1 MSQHAANIP
10 PNMPQDGTR
19 HATYTADDMS
29 APLRAT
35 VEEAAK
41 ILGTSENAVR
51 KRIERG
57 TLPSEKVDGGRYVLL
72 LGSDMPQHADD
83 TAGGS
88 VTDMS
93 AGMTHDL
100 SLMQA
105 HLDSMQEQVSYLKAV
120 VQTRDEE
127 LRRKDHIIA
136 ALTERIPELEAP
148 REATAS
154 PDAREGHETPS
165 EAADKSK
172 VPPEQ
177 QQPAQRRSWL
187 RAVFGLPR

>member
-1 MSQHAANIP
+1 MSQHAPNIP
-10 PNMPQDGTR
+10 SNMPPDGTR
-19 HATYTADDMS
+19 HATDTATDMS
-29 APLRAT
+29 STLRAT

-41 ILGTSENAVR
+41 ILSTSENAVR

-57 TLPSEKVDGGRYVLL
+57 TLPSEKLDGVRYVLL
-72 LGSDMPQHADD
+72 LDSDIPQHVAD
-83 TAGGS
+83 TASDS

-93 AGMTHDL
+93 AGMSHDL

-136 ALTERIPELEAP
+136 ALTERIPELEPP
-148 REATAS
+148 REASREARETPRTAS
-154 PDAREGHETPS
+154 EEPS
-165 EAADKSK
+165 GTS
-172 VPPEQ
+172 PP
-177 QQPAQRRSWL
+177 
-187 RAVFGLPR
+187 LPNEEHPP